1 MPLAENYF
9 LYLPDNRLCSAWG
22 CTAVSTGHTKI
33 PPHSIYPPIRHP
45 DDHHFDWKRGRILQ
59 AYQVILI
66 ADGRGM
72 FEFGR
77 RGKTQLVEGGSIVLL
92 FPGVWHRFAP
102 DPELGW
108 TENWIECRSAAFDFA
123 RAIGLIDPARPVL
136 PSGPEFAAIFDEI
149 HDRAVEDG
157 LKNQPVLSTLGL
169 QLLALLSQQQE
180 GASAAPAD
188 QLVERARVLL
198 MERCADQMPLEE
210 IARELGVSYSYFRRV
225 FKEKTGASP
234 KQHQMALRIR
244 RTQDILTNT
253 DKPIKEIAALL
264 GFSSAFHLSTQFQ
277 DLMGCSP
284 SEYRRRSGS
293 LGE

>member
-188 QLVERARVLL
+188 RLVERARVLL

-264 GFSSAFHLSTQFQ
+264 GFRAV
-277 DLMGCSP
+277 CI
-284 SEYRRRSGS
+284 
-293 LGE
+293 